1 MICLDVI
8 SQHGKEM
15 WNAENAMMGE
25 DERERKKSDAGLEL
39 KVMTVLASSFVLD
52 LRDERSF
59 LLISEFRTRDVT

>member
-1 MICLDVI
+1 
-8 SQHGKEM
+8 M

-59 LLISEFRTRDVT
+59 LLISEFRTRDVTLSLFII